1 MWGELTVLG
10 FLALI
15 TFMMVQSEVLQAV
28 SELVFGDEMHMV
40 HMFEKIHFAL
50 FFVLVF
56 FLALALWLLV
66 CIAKREAIIDQYET
80 RIIAYGRLRAGQ
92 GRVDD
97 LGYADCH
104 EEVALAKPAAK
115 ASGGPCASR
124 PKWWLLKDCED
135 QALFQMLRHR
145 FVQGKLPSNFQFSN
159 YQSRS
164 FLSTRYI

>member
-1 MWGELTVLG
+1 MLG

-15 TFMMVQSEVLQAV
+15 TFMIVQSEVLLAV
-28 SELVFGDEMHMV
+28 SELVFGDEMHM
-40 HMFEKIHFAL
+40 
-50 FFVLVF
+50 
-56 FLALALWLLV
+56 
-66 CIAKREAIIDQYET
+66 
-80 RIIAYGRLRAGQ
+80 RAGQ

-104 EEVALAKPAAK
+104 EEVALAKQAAK